1 MEIELS
7 LIIKTFQNVSVI
19 LVIAFATTQL
29 PAFRRMFLSSMSHQ
43 KDKIFLALF
52 FGLFS
57 ALGNFMSIPLMNS
70 LANTRIIGVVVG
82 GLLGGPF
89 VGFFAGVIGAVARYF
104 LGGFTMWTAV
114 IANVVIGIFAGMIN
128 RYYGQ
133 KRINIRI
140 AFLTALMSEF
150 ILKTMIVTM
159 SKPFEKAWELE
170 KTIAIPTTIANT
182 LGVVLFFYVVR
193 EFFSRQEVVQAE
205 SAQSAMRVIRLTN
218 GLLRHGL
225 NEQTAKH
232 VAETIYTQTGA
243 AAVAITD
250 LEKMLAYVGKG
261 DDHHVV
267 GTPLCLLSTKYVL
280 EHKKVFI
287 TNDRQEI
294 GCPNKDC
301 PLTAV
306 VDVPLIVEGKLLGSI
321 KIFKSGKDIV
331 TPYEAELV
339 QGIAAFLSLQLLQLK
354 LDEQSFLRD
363 QAEYQVLKAQI
374 NPHFLYN
381 TLGTIRALVLKKPD
395 TARVLIKNL
404 SDFMRQTL
412 DRTQEITTI
421 SDDLA
426 IVRNYLNIEK
436 ARFGDR
442 VMIIEDIPLELQNE
456 AIPVFSIQPLVENAI
471 KHGLSPL
478 KEGGTIWISAW
489 RNKDGCFIEVKDD
502 GTGIPKT
509 KISKLLIDEPAYVS
523 TTGQGIGLNNVNKRL
538 KRLFGEESG
547 IRISSRWGEGT
558 RVLIRLPSGSS
569 SQQEARLGDTV
580 ETQGVAA

>member
-1 MEIELS
+1 MDMDFS

-29 PAFRRMFLSSMSHQ
+29 PAFRRMFASSMTHQ
-43 KDKIFLALF
+43 KDKIFLAIF

-89 VGFFAGVIGAVARYF
+89 VGLFAGAIGAVARYF

-114 IANVVIGIFAGMIN
+114 IANIVIGIFAGMVN
-128 RYYGQ
+128 RVYGQ
-133 KRINIRI
+133 KRINIKI
-140 AFLTALMSEF
+140 AFLTALMSEL

-193 EFFSRQEVVQAE
+193 EFFTRQEMVQAE

-250 LEKMLAYVGKG
+250 LTKMLAYVGKG
-261 DDHHVV
+261 DDHHIV
-267 GTPLCLLSTKYVL
+267 GAPLCLESTKYVL
-280 EHKKVFI
+280 EHQKIFI
-287 TNDRQEI
+287 TNDRNAI
-294 GCPNKDC
+294 GCPDKDC

-306 VDVPLIVEGKLLGSI
+306 VDVPLLVEGKLLGSI

-339 QGIAAFLSLQLLQLK
+339 QGIADFLSLQLLQLK

-363 QAEYQVLKAQI
+363 QAEFQVLKAQI

-412 DRTQEITTI
+412 DRTHEMTTV
-421 SDDLA
+421 SEDLA
-426 IVRNYLNIEK
+426 IVRNYLHIEK

-442 VMIIEDIPLELQNE
+442 ITVIEDIPNQMQDEP
-456 AIPVFSIQPLVENAI
+456 IPVFSIQPLVENAI
-471 KHGLSPL
+471 KHGLSTL
-478 KEGGTIWISAW
+478 KEGGTIRISAW
-489 RNKDGCFIEVKDD
+489 SSPNGCFVEVSDD
-502 GTGIPKT
+502 GTGIPKA
-509 KISKLLIDEPAYVS
+509 KMSRLLTDEPAYVT

-538 KRLFGEESG
+538 KRLFGEEYG

-558 RVLIRLPSGSS
+558 QVLIRLPLSSG
-569 SQQEARLGDTV
+569 QLEQVKEFAHD
-580 ETQGVAA
+580 

>member
-1 MEIELS
+1 LEIDLS

-43 KDKIFLALF
+43 KDKIFLAIF

-89 VGFFAGVIGAVARYF
+89 VGLFAGAIGAVARYF

-114 IANVVIGIFAGMIN
+114 MANIVIGLFAGMVN
-128 RYYGQ
+128 RVYGQ
-133 KRINIRI
+133 KRITIKI
-140 AFLTALMSEF
+140 AFLTALMSEL
-150 ILKTMIVTM
+150 ILKTMIVTI

-193 EFFSRQEVVQAE
+193 EFFNRQEMVQAE

-232 VAETIYTQTGA
+232 VAETIYTQTGV

-261 DDHHVV
+261 DDHHIV
-267 GTPLCLLSTKYVL
+267 GAPLCLASTKHVL
-280 EHKKVFI
+280 EQQRMFI
-287 TNDRQEI
+287 SNDREAI
-294 GCPNKDC
+294 GCPDKNC

-306 VDVPLIVEGKLLGSI
+306 VDVPLLVEGKLLGSI
-321 KIFKSGKDIV
+321 KIFKSGKEIV

-339 QGIAAFLSLQLLQLK
+339 QGIADFLSLQLLQLK

-412 DRTQEITTI
+412 DRTQEITTVAE
-421 SDDLA
+421 DLA
-426 IVRNYLNIEK
+426 IVRNYLHIEK
-436 ARFGDR
+436 ARFGER
-442 VMIIEDIPLELQNE
+442 ITVIEDIPPEMQDE
-456 AIPVFSIQPLVENAI
+456 PIPVFSIQPLVENAI
-471 KHGLSPL
+471 RHGLSPL

-489 RNKDGCFIEVKDD
+489 SNQDGCFIERS
-502 GTGIPKT
+502 GTMVPGFQKQNCPGCWRMN
-509 KISKLLIDEPAYVS
+509 LHMCPL
-523 TTGQGIGLNNVNKRL
+523 QGRA
-538 KRLFGEESG
+538 S
-547 IRISSRWGEGT
+547 
-558 RVLIRLPSGSS
+558 
-569 SQQEARLGDTV
+569 A
-580 ETQGVAA
+580 

>member
-1 MEIELS
+1 MELDLS

-43 KDKIFLALF
+43 KDKIFLAIF

-89 VGFFAGVIGAVARYF
+89 VGLFAGAIGAVARYF

-114 IANVVIGIFAGMIN
+114 IANIVIGLFAGMVN
-128 RYYGQ
+128 RIYGQ
-133 KRINIRI
+133 KRITIKI
-140 AFLTALMSEF
+140 AFLTALMSEL
-150 ILKTMIVTM
+150 ILKTMIVTL

-193 EFFSRQEVVQAE
+193 EFFNRQEMVQAE
-205 SAQSAMRVIRLTN
+205 SAQSAMRVIQLTN

-225 NEQTAKH
+225 NKESAGH

-250 LEKMLAYVGKG
+250 LEKMLAYVGQG
-261 DDHHVV
+261 HDHHIV
-267 GTPLCLLSTKYVL
+267 GAPLCLSSTKYVL
-280 EHKKVFI
+280 EHKKMFI
-287 TNDRQEI
+287 TNDREAI
-294 GCPNKDC
+294 GCPDKDC

-306 VDVPLIVEGKLLGSI
+306 VDVPLFVEEKLIGSI

-339 QGIAAFLSLQLLQLK
+339 RGIANFLSLQLLQLK
-354 LDEQSFLRD
+354 IDEQSFLRD
-363 QAEYQVLKAQI
+363 QAEFQVLKAQI

-381 TLGTIRALVLKKPD
+381 ALGTIMALVLKKPD

-412 DRTQEITTI
+412 DRTHEMTTL
-421 SDDLA
+421 SEDLA
-426 IVRNYLNIEK
+426 IVRNYLHIEK

-442 VMIIEDIPLELQNE
+442 ITVIEDIPAELQNE
-456 AIPVFSIQPLVENAI
+456 QIPVFSIQPLVENAI
-471 KHGLSPL
+471 RHGLSPL
-478 KEGGTIWISAW
+478 KEGGTIRISAW
-489 RNKDGCFIEVKDD
+489 NSPNGCFVEVSDN
-502 GTGIPKT
+502 GTGIPAAKQ
-509 KISKLLIDEPAYVS
+509 SRLLVDEPAYVS
-523 TTGQGIGLNNVNKRL
+523 ETGQGIGLNNVNKRL

-547 IRISSRWGEGT
+547 LRINSKWGEGT
-558 RVLIRLPSGSS
+558 RVLIRLPRGSG
-569 SQQEARLGDTV
+569 QPEQAGELAHG
-580 ETQGVAA
+580 

>member
-1 MEIELS
+1 MIMDLS
-7 LIIKTFQNVSVI
+7 LVIKTLQNVSVV
-19 LVIAFATTQL
+19 LVIAFVTTQL
-29 PAFRRMFLSSMSHQ
+29 PAFRRLFISSMSHK

-57 ALGNFMSIPLMNS
+57 ALGNFMSISVMNS

-89 VGFFAGVIGAVARYF
+89 VGIFAGVIGAFARYF
-104 LGGFTMWTAV
+104 LGGYTMWAAMS
-114 IANVVIGIFAGMIN
+114 ANVVIGCFAGLIN

-133 KRINIRI
+133 KRINIKV
-140 AFLTALMSEF
+140 AFLTAFASEV
-150 ILKTMIVTM
+150 ILKVMVITL
-159 SKPFEKAWELE
+159 SKPFEAAWELE

-193 EFFSRQEVVQAE
+193 EFLNRQEMVQAE

-225 NEQTAKH
+225 NEQTAQH

-250 LEKMLAYVGKG
+250 LVKMLAYVGKG
-261 DDHHVV
+261 DDHHIV
-267 GTPLCLLSTKYVL
+267 GTPLCLASTKYVL
-280 EHKKVFI
+280 EQQKMFI
-287 TNDRQEI
+287 TNNREAI
-294 GCPNKDC
+294 GCPDKDC

-339 QGIAAFLSLQLLQLK
+339 QGIADFLSLQLLQLK
-354 LDEQSFLRD
+354 LDEQNFLRD
-363 QAEYQVLKAQI
+363 QAEYQALKAQI

-412 DRTQEITTI
+412 DRTQEITTVA
-421 SDDLA
+421 DDLA
-426 IVRNYLNIEK
+426 IVRNYLHIEK
-436 ARFGDR
+436 ARFGER
-442 VMIIEDIPLELQNE
+442 ITVIEDIPKELLDE
-456 AIPVFSIQPLVENAI
+456 PIPVFSIQPLVENAI
-471 KHGLSPL
+471 RHGLSPL
-478 KEGGTIWISAW
+478 KEGGTIRISAW
-489 RNKDGCFIEVKDD
+489 NSPNGCFVEVSDN
-502 GTGIPKT
+502 GTGIAA
-509 KISKLLIDEPAYVS
+509 SKQSRLLVDESAYVS
-523 TTGQGIGLNNVNKRL
+523 KTGQGIGLNNVNKRL

-547 IRISSRWGEGT
+547 LRIISKWGEGT
-558 RVLIRLPSGSS
+558 QVLIRLPHSS
-569 SQQEARLGDTV
+569 STPVR
-580 ETQGVAA
+580 